1 MIEPFTRFSQESLFL
16 PILNKQ
22 SYCYADSR
30 FQKSPKMVNTM
41 IDLFLCSYP
50 VLFNFKKVSG
60 CRMYVNE
67 FPEVDEVVMVQV
79 LVFLSI

>member
-1 MIEPFTRFSQESLFL
+1 MLRRLSLSEKL
-16 PILNKQ
+16 KDGKL
-22 SYCYADSR
+22 
-30 FQKSPKMVNTM
+30 V

-50 VLFNFKKVSG
+50 ILFNFKKVSG

-79 LVFLSI
+79 LVFLSIKGGGLSYVRTTLL

>member
-1 MIEPFTRFSQESLFL
+1 
-16 PILNKQ
+16 
-22 SYCYADSR
+22 
-30 FQKSPKMVNTM
+30 M

-79 LVFLSI
+79 LVFLSIKGGGLSYVRTTLL